1 MELRRVVKRE
11 IVFLCGSTMAVML
24 GFGIVGPILPQ
35 YVLTFHVSYTFA
47 GLVISAF
54 PLARMLF
61 NFPSGIFAD
70 RYGRRRPLL
79 LGIVIVTLGAM
90 GCGLAQSI
98 YELILFRFTYGAGT
112 AMFII
117 VANVIVA
124 DIAPPNERGKYL
136 SYYQGSFQ
144 FGSIFG
150 PAIGG
155 VIAELA
161 GLRTPFFLLAGL
173 GALSVSLTFLL
184 IREEPHPR
192 PAMGAIHVTSL
203 LRLLVDRRLTAIEV
217 TQMVSFITMSS
228 IRTTMLPLYGV
239 EYLGLSISEIG
250 TILSIGALVSF
261 PTLMLMSNVI
271 DRIQRNRIISIGFLG
286 LAAAVFLYT
295 LAHDFTLVLA
305 ATILLSVSQ
314 ILINPSQNAIIGDIT
329 TPEIRGL
336 VMGAFRTAGDVGF
349 FVGPTMAGFLTDN
362 VNVLAPYYLVT
373 VLCLLSAGIALYAL
387 QATRL
392 SRIDSI
398 AS

>member
-1 MELRRVVKRE
+1 
-11 IVFLCGSTMAVML
+11 MAVML

-35 YVLTFHVSYTFA
+35 YVLTFNVSYTLA
-47 GLVISAF
+47 GVVISAF

-79 LGIVIVTLGAM
+79 LGIFIVTLGAL

-112 AMFII
+112 AIFII

-155 VIAELA
+155 FIAELA
-161 GLRTPFFLLAGL
+161 GLRTPFFILAGL

-184 IREEPHPR
+184 IQEQPQTRSAR
-192 PAMGAIHVTSL
+192 GAIKVVSL
-203 LRLLVDRRLTAIEV
+203 LRLLVDRRLTAIEM

-239 EYLGLSISEIG
+239 EYLGLSVGEIG

-261 PTLMLMSNVI
+261 PTLMLMSNVV
-271 DRIQRNRIISIGFLG
+271 DRIQRNRIICIGFLG
-286 LAAAVFLYT
+286 LATAVFLYT
-295 LAHDFTLVLA
+295 LAQDFLLLLI
-305 ATILLSVSQ
+305 ATVILSVSQ
-314 ILINPSQNAIIGDIT
+314 VLINPSQNAIIGDIT
-329 TPEIRGL
+329 SPGIRGL
-336 VMGAFRTAGDVGF
+336 VMGAFRTAGDIGF

-362 VNVLAPYYLVT
+362 IDVLAPYYVVT
-373 VLCLLSAGIALYAL
+373 VLCLLSASVALYAL
-387 QATRL
+387 HATRL
-392 SRIDSI
+392 SHIEIIES
-398 AS
+398 

>member
-1 MELRRVVKRE
+1 MVNRE
-11 IVFLCGSTMAVML
+11 IIFLCGSSMAVML

-35 YVLTFHVSYTFA
+35 YVLTFDVSYTLA
-47 GLVISAF
+47 GVVISAF

-79 LGIVIVTLGAM
+79 LGIVIVTLGAL

-98 YELILFRFTYGAGT
+98 YELILFRFTYGVGT

-124 DIAPPNERGKYL
+124 DIAPPTERGKYL

-155 VIAELA
+155 FLAELA
-161 GLRTPFFLLAGL
+161 GLRTPFFILSGL
-173 GALSVSLTFLL
+173 GALSVGLTFLL
-184 IREEPHPR
+184 IQEAHQTRR
-192 PAMGAIHVTSL
+192 SRRAIRVAGL
-203 LRLLVDRRLTAIEV
+203 LRLLVDRRLTAIQMI
-217 TQMVSFITMSS
+217 QMVSFITMSS

-239 EYLGLSISEIG
+239 EYLKLSVGEVG

-261 PTLMLMSNVI
+261 PTLMIMSNVV
-271 DRIQRNRIISIGFLG
+271 DRIQRNRIISVGFLG
-286 LAAAVFLYT
+286 LATAVFLYT
-295 LAHDFTLVLA
+295 LAQDYMLLLG
-305 ATILLSVSQ
+305 ATVMLSVSQ

-329 TPEIRGL
+329 SPGIRGL
-336 VMGAFRTAGDVGF
+336 VLGAFRTAGDIGF
-349 FVGPTMAGFLTDN
+349 FIGPTMAGFLTDN
-362 VNVLAPYYLVT
+362 VHVFAPFYLVT
-373 VLCLLSAGIALYAL
+373 TLCLVSSCVAFYAL
-387 QATRL
+387 HVTRL
-392 SRIDSI
+392 ARIEDI
-398 AS
+398 AN

>member
-1 MELRRVVKRE
+1 
-11 IVFLCGSTMAVML
+11 ML

-35 YVLTFHVSYTFA
+35 YVLTFNVSYTLA
-47 GLVISAF
+47 GVVISAF

-79 LGIVIVTLGAM
+79 LGIFIVTLGAL

-112 AMFII
+112 AIFII

-155 VIAELA
+155 FIAELA
-161 GLRTPFFLLAGL
+161 GLRTPFFILAGL

-184 IREEPHPR
+184 IQEQPQTRSAR
-192 PAMGAIHVTSL
+192 GAIKVVSL

-239 EYLGLSISEIG
+239 EYLGLSVGEIG

-261 PTLMLMSNVI
+261 PTLMLMSNVV
-271 DRIQRNRIISIGFLG
+271 DRIQRNRIICIGFLG
-286 LAAAVFLYT
+286 LATAVFLYT
-295 LAHDFTLVLA
+295 LAQDFLLLLI
-305 ATILLSVSQ
+305 ATVILSVSQ
-314 ILINPSQNAIIGDIT
+314 VLINPSQNAIIGDIT
-329 TPEIRGL
+329 SPGIRGL
-336 VMGAFRTAGDVGF
+336 VMGAFRTAGDIGF

-362 VNVLAPYYLVT
+362 IDVLAPYYVVT
-373 VLCLLSAGIALYAL
+373 VLCLLSASVALYAL
-387 QATRL
+387 HATRL
-392 SRIDSI
+392 SHIEIIES
-398 AS
+398 

>member
-1 MELRRVVKRE
+1 MVKKE
-11 IVFLCGSTMAVML
+11 ILFLCGSSMAVML

-35 YVLTFHVSYTFA
+35 YVLTFNVSYTLA

-61 NFPSGIFAD
+61 NFPAGILAD
-70 RYGRRRPLL
+70 RIGRRRPLL
-79 LGIVIVTLGAM
+79 LGISVVTLGAL

-112 AMFII
+112 AMFVI
-117 VANVIVA
+117 VANVIIA

-136 SYYQGSFQ
+136 SYYQGSFR

-155 VIAELA
+155 FIADLA
-161 GLRTPFFLLAGL
+161 GLRVPFFLLALL
-173 GALSVSLTFLL
+173 GAISVGLSFLL
-184 IREEPHPR
+184 IHEEPRTRHKPSS
-192 PAMGAIHVTSL
+192 IKIESL

-217 TQMVSFITMSS
+217 TQMASFLTMSS

-239 EYLGLSISEIG
+239 DYLGLSSSEIG

-261 PTLMLMSNVI
+261 PTLMIISNVV

-286 LAAAVFLYT
+286 LAIAVFLYT
-295 LAHDFTLVLA
+295 LAQSFTLVLV
-305 ATILLSVSQ
+305 ATIILSLSQ
-314 ILINPSQNAIIGDIT
+314 ILINPSKSAIIGDIT
-329 TPEIRGL
+329 TPDVRGL
-336 VMGAFRTAGDVGF
+336 VMGAFRTAGDIGF
-349 FVGPTMAGFLTDN
+349 FIGPAMAGYLTDN
-362 VNVLAPYYLVT
+362 VNVFAPFYLVT
-373 VLCLLSAGIALYAL
+373 VLCVLSAILALYAL
-387 QATRL
+387 HAKRL

-398 AS
+398 T

>member
-1 MELRRVVKRE
+1 
-11 IVFLCGSTMAVML
+11 MAVML

-35 YVLTFHVSYTFA
+35 YVLTFNVSYTLA
-47 GLVISAF
+47 GVVISAF

-79 LGIVIVTLGAM
+79 LGIFIVTLGAL

-112 AMFII
+112 AIFII

-155 VIAELA
+155 FIAELA
-161 GLRTPFFLLAGL
+161 GLRTPFFILAGL

-184 IREEPHPR
+184 IQEQPQTRSAR
-192 PAMGAIHVTSL
+192 GAIKVVSL

-239 EYLGLSISEIG
+239 EYLGLSVGEIG

-261 PTLMLMSNVI
+261 PTLMLMSNVV
-271 DRIQRNRIISIGFLG
+271 DRIQRNRIICIGFLG
-286 LAAAVFLYT
+286 LATAVFLYT
-295 LAHDFTLVLA
+295 LAQDFLLLLI
-305 ATILLSVSQ
+305 ATVILSVSQ
-314 ILINPSQNAIIGDIT
+314 VLINPSQNAIIGDIT
-329 TPEIRGL
+329 SPGIRGL
-336 VMGAFRTAGDVGF
+336 VMGAFRTAGDIGF

-362 VNVLAPYYLVT
+362 IDVLAPYYVVT
-373 VLCLLSAGIALYAL
+373 VLCLLSASVALYAL
-387 QATRL
+387 HATRL
-392 SRIDSI
+392 SHIEIIES
-398 AS
+398 

>member
-1 MELRRVVKRE
+1 MANRE
-11 IVFLCGSTMAVML
+11 IVFLCGSSMAVML

-35 YVLTFHVSYTFA
+35 YVLTFNVSYTLA
-47 GLVISAF
+47 GVVISAF

-79 LGIVIVTLGAM
+79 LGIFIVTLGAL

-112 AMFII
+112 AIFII

-155 VIAELA
+155 FIAELA
-161 GLRTPFFLLAGL
+161 GLRTPFFILAGL

-184 IREEPHPR
+184 IQEQPQTRSAR
-192 PAMGAIHVTSL
+192 GAIKVVSL

-239 EYLGLSISEIG
+239 EYLGLSVGEIG

-261 PTLMLMSNVI
+261 PTLMLMSNVV
-271 DRIQRNRIISIGFLG
+271 DRIQRNRIICIGFLG
-286 LAAAVFLYT
+286 LATAVFLYT
-295 LAHDFTLVLA
+295 LAQDFLLLLI
-305 ATILLSVSQ
+305 ATVILSVSQ
-314 ILINPSQNAIIGDIT
+314 VLINPSQNAIIGDIT
-329 TPEIRGL
+329 SPGIRGL
-336 VMGAFRTAGDVGF
+336 VMGAFRTAGDIGF

-362 VNVLAPYYLVT
+362 IDVLAPYYVVT
-373 VLCLLSAGIALYAL
+373 VLCLLSASVALYAL
-387 QATRL
+387 HATRL
-392 SRIDSI
+392 SHIEIIES
-398 AS
+398 

>member
-1 MELRRVVKRE
+1 MVNRE
-11 IVFLCGSTMAVML
+11 IVFLCGSSMAVMF

-35 YVLTFHVSYTFA
+35 YVLTFDVSYTLA
-47 GLVISAF
+47 GVVISAF

-70 RYGRRRPLL
+70 RYGRRRLLL
-79 LGIVIVTLGAM
+79 LGIVIVTLGAL

-98 YELILFRFTYGAGT
+98 YELILFRFTYGVGT

-155 VIAELA
+155 FLAELA
-161 GLRTPFFLLAGL
+161 GLRTPFFILSGL
-173 GALSVSLTFLL
+173 GALSVGLTFLL
-184 IREEPHPR
+184 IQEAPQTRR
-192 PAMGAIHVTSL
+192 SRRTIRVAGL
-203 LRLLVDRRLTAIEV
+203 LRLLVDRRLTAIQV
-217 TQMVSFITMSS
+217 IQMVSFITMSS

-239 EYLGLSISEIG
+239 EYLELSVGEVG

-261 PTLMLMSNVI
+261 PTLMIMSNVV
-271 DRIQRNRIISIGFLG
+271 DRIQRNRIISVGFLG
-286 LAAAVFLYT
+286 LATAVFLYT
-295 LAHDFTLVLA
+295 LAQDYMLLLG
-305 ATILLSVSQ
+305 ATVMLSVSQ

-329 TPEIRGL
+329 SPGIRGL
-336 VMGAFRTAGDVGF
+336 VLGAFRTAGDIGF
-349 FVGPTMAGFLTDN
+349 FIGPTMAGFLTDN
-362 VNVLAPYYLVT
+362 VNVFAPFYLVT
-373 VLCLLSAGIALYAL
+373 ILCLASAGVAFYAL
-387 QATRL
+387 QVTRL
-392 SRIDSI
+392 ARIEDI

>member
-1 MELRRVVKRE
+1 MVSRE
-11 IVFLCGSTMAVML
+11 IVFLCGSSMAVML

-35 YVLTFHVSYTFA
+35 YVLTFDVSYTLA
-47 GLVISAF
+47 GVVISAF

-61 NFPSGIFAD
+61 NFPAGIFAD

-79 LGIVIVTLGAM
+79 LGIVIVTLGAL

-124 DIAPPNERGKYL
+124 DIAPPTERGKYM

-155 VIAELA
+155 FLAELA
-161 GLRTPFFLLAGL
+161 GLRTPFFILSGL
-173 GALSVSLTFLL
+173 GALSVGLTFLL
-184 IREEPHPR
+184 IQEAPQTRR
-192 PAMGAIHVTSL
+192 SRSAIKVASL
-203 LRLLVDRRLTAIEV
+203 LRLLVDRRLTAIQV
-217 TQMVSFITMSS
+217 IQMVSFITMSS

-239 EYLGLSISEIG
+239 DYLGLSMGEIG

-261 PTLMLMSNVI
+261 PTLMFMSNVV
-271 DRIQRNRIISIGFLG
+271 DRIQRNRIISVGFLG
-286 LAAAVFLYT
+286 LATAVFLYT
-295 LAHDFTLVLA
+295 LAHDYMLLLV
-305 ATILLSVSQ
+305 ATVMLSVSQ

-329 TPEIRGL
+329 TPGIRGL
-336 VMGAFRTAGDVGF
+336 VLGAFRTAGDIGF
-349 FVGPTMAGFLTDN
+349 FIGPTMAGFLTDT
-362 VNVLAPYYLVT
+362 VNVLAPFYLVT
-373 VLCLLSAGIALYAL
+373 ILCLVSALISVYAL
-387 QATRL
+387 HASRL
-392 SRIDSI
+392 SRIEAL